1 LAHLLKKRNI
11 RMKIAI
17 TTLQWLIRLT
27 GLIQIVLGVIFWLG
41 YALNLI
47 SLHMLIGFVLVLAL
61 WVLALL
67 AARSGVKMSFV
78 VLAIVWG
85 VITLALGM
93 TQTQL
98 LPGAFHWVIQVIHL
112 VVGLAAIG
120 LGDRLA
126 QMSQPS
132 PASAL

>member
-1 LAHLLKKRNI
+1 
-11 RMKIAI
+11 MKTAI

-27 GLIQIVLGVIFWLG
+27 GLIQIVLGLTFWIG
-41 YALNLI
+41 YAFNLI
-47 SLHMLIGFVLVLAL
+47 PLHMLVGSVLVLAL
-61 WVLALL
+61 WVLAVL
-67 AARSGVKMSFV
+67 AARGGVSLGFV

-98 LPGAFHWVIQVIHL
+98 LPGAFHWVIEVLHL
-112 VVGLAAIG
+112 VVGLAAMG

-126 QMSQPS
+126 QMSKHS
-132 PASAL
+132 LAPAL

>member
-1 LAHLLKKRNI
+1 
-11 RMKIAI
+11 MKTAI

-27 GLIQIVLGVIFWLG
+27 GLIQIVLGLTFWIG
-41 YALNLI
+41 YAFNLI
-47 SLHMLIGFVLVLAL
+47 PLHMLVGSVLILAL
-61 WVLALL
+61 WVLAVLVW
-67 AARSGVKMSFV
+67 RTGVNLGFV

-98 LPGAFHWVIQVIHL
+98 LPGAFHWVIEVLHM
-112 VVGLAAIG
+112 VVGLAAMG

-126 QMSQPS
+126 QMSKHS
-132 PASAL
+132 LTPAL

>member
-1 LAHLLKKRNI
+1 
-11 RMKIAI
+11 MKIAI